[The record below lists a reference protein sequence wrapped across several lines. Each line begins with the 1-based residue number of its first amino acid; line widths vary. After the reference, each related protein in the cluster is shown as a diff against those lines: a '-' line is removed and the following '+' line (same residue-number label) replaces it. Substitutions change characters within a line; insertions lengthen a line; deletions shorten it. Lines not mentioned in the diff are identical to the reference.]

1 MKNAH
6 NYFHVDNESK
16 NLTISDDK
24 KWKKK
29 SEREEKSILTAGR
42 AKNDIANT
50 LKHDATILP
59 IHDLG

>member
-1 MKNAH
+1 MKNCTKL
-6 NYFHVDNESK
+6 S
-16 NLTISDDK
+16 ISDDK
-24 KWKKK
+24 
-29 SEREEKSILTAGR
+29 SDERVTEKKSILTAGR